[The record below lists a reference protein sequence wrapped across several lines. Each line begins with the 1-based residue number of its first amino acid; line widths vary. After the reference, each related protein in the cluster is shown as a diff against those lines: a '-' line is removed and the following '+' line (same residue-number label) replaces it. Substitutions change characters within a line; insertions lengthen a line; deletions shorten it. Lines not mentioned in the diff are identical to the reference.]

1 MALPVL
7 PTPPSRSDPINFA
20 SRADAF
26 FAALPAFVT
35 AFNSMA
41 PAVVAGEVTGS
52 FNVTG
57 GVTYGTTLTGGTGV
71 INIGAGQVYKDA
83 SGYLGLGNTAPAA
96 RLAIGPVSLGVTT
109 PGDGYT
115 IAVNT
120 GAFSVP
126 AIQLN
131 VMYSEL
137 MRFKYRDSTTVG
149 AITTNGTSTT
159 YATSSDVRLKTNI
172 EPAAEAGALI
182 DAIEVVSYDWL
193 AGGHTAYGMIAQDLH
208 AIAPDAVSVG
218 DDGEVVERT
227 WGVDYSKLVPLLV
240 KEVQALRARVAALE
254 AA

>member
-57 GVTYGTTLTGGTGV
+57 SITYGTTLTGGTGI
-71 INIGAGQVYKDA
+71 INIGAGQVYKD
-83 SGYLGLGNTAPAA
+83 SGGYIGLANSSPSARLTLGPAA
-96 RLAIGPVSLGVTT
+96 VAGN
-109 PGDGYT
+109 PGDGFSVS
-115 IAVNT
+115 VNT
-120 GAFSVP
+120 GGFSVP

-131 VMYSEL
+131 VTYSEL

-193 AGGHTAYGMIAQDLH
+193 AGGHTDYGMIAQDLH

-218 DDGEVVERT
+218 DEGEVVERT

-240 KEVQALRARVAALE
+240 KEVQDLRARVAALE